1 MFRILFGLIE
11 GLLDVYKL
19 LIIAYCVIGFLN
31 ISANKWTELLRSVV
45 QPALEVTRKLMDRFL
60 PFLQVKGIDLAP
72 VVLFVALH
80 VISWLLGWIV

>member
-1 MFRILFGLIE
+1 MIRMILGLYSLVVLAYIVISFIRIP
-11 GLLDVYKL
+11 
-19 LIIAYCVIGFLN
+19 
-31 ISANKWTELLRSVV
+31 ANKWTELLRSVV
-45 QPALEVTRKLMDRFL
+45 DPALDVTRKLMDRFL

>member
-1 MFRILFGLIE
+1 MIRMILGLYSLVVLAYIVISFIRIP
-11 GLLDVYKL
+11 
-19 LIIAYCVIGFLN
+19 
-31 ISANKWTELLRSVV
+31 SNKWTELLRSVV
-45 QPALEVTRKLMDRFL
+45 DPALDVTRKLMDRFL